1 MCIESCDI
9 GYGHFPAGSTR
20 QKKAPGSPRKETRA
34 VAGAAPQS
42 PSKGKGKANA
52 EPQGISG
59 VSGRKA
65 DGRTR
70 QASKADRQV
79 LDHVEIV
86 SVPAKKVSSFQW
98 RSYSNDFLL
107 TTLSRE
113 KAKQRARPRLRRRA
127 PQGRPCS
134 RRFRMKWSVQ
144 RMRKSTTAATVRR
157 TSGMTTAERQM

>member
-34 VAGAAPQS
+34 AAGAAPQS

-52 EPQGISG
+52 EPQRI

-86 SVPAKKVSSFQW
+86 SAPAKKVSSFQW

-113 KAKQRARPRLRRRA
+113 KAKRQARPRLQRQA

-134 RRFRMKWSVQ
+134 HQFRTKWSVQ

-157 TSGMTTAERQM
+157 TSWMTTAERRM

>member
-1 MCIESCDI
+1 M
-9 GYGHFPAGSTR
+9 R
-20 QKKAPGSPRKETRA
+20 QKKAPGMPRKETRA

-79 LDHVEIV
+79 LDHVGVV
-86 SVPAKKVSSFQW
+86 SATAKKVRSCQW

-113 KAKQRARPRLRRRA
+113 KAKRRARPRLRRRA

-134 RRFRMKWSVQ
+134 RRFRTKWSAQ
-144 RMRKSTTAATVRR
+144 RMRKSTTAATARRR
-157 TSGMTTAERQM
+157 TSWMTTAERRMQMVIVTSL